1 MKNYKIKFRKKEH
14 NFLNFYIYRYNRIFL
29 GFLIKRG
36 RKIWA
41 YNFMRKLKYKL
52 KNIEKFDPSLIFFF
66 SLVKIAPAVLLCPY
80 KWGGNIEGVPLPISS
95 NKKMTFSVKWTIK
108 LLREKWNRLILDD
121 IAKILVEALY
131 DKGHGYLTRMDYQ
144 KSGVKNKFL
153 IKYYKW

>member
-1 MKNYKIKFRKKEH
+1 MKNYKIKFRKKEY

-52 KNIEKFDPSLIFFF
+52 KNTENFDPSLIFFF

-108 LLREKWNRLILDD
+108 LLRDKFNRLNIDD
-121 IAKILVEALY
+121 VVKILVEALY
-131 DKGHGYLTRMDYQ
+131 DKGYSYKTKIHYQ
-144 KSGVKNKFL
+144 NSGIKNKFL

>member
-1 MKNYKIKFRKKEH
+1 MKNYKIKVRKKEY
-14 NFLNFYIYRYNRIFL
+14 NYLNFYIYRYNRIFL

-52 KNIEKFDPSLIFFF
+52 KNIEKYDPSLVFFF

-80 KWGGNIEGVPLPISS
+80 KWGGKLEGVPLPISS
-95 NKKMTFSVKWTIK
+95 NKKMTFSMKWTVK
-108 LLREKWNRLILDD
+108 LLREKWDRLDLDN
-121 IAKILVEALY
+121 IAKTLIEGIY
-131 DKGHGYLTRMDYQ
+131 DKGYSYKTKMQYQ
-144 KSGVKNKFL
+144 YSGIKNKFL